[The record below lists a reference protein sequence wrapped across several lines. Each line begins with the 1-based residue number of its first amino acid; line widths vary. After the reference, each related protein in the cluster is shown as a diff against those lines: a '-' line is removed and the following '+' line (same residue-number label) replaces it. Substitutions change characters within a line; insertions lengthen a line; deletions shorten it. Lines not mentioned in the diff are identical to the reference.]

1 MRKIV
6 SMSRSTD
13 ILLRQY
19 PYISKRGINMQ
30 TSTLKEKAYELGID
44 MVGIVAA
51 EDIDRYAGL
60 PVTW

>member
-1 MRKIV
+1 
-6 SMSRSTD
+6 
-13 ILLRQY
+13 
-19 PYISKRGINMQ
+19 MQ